1 MKYIKNATTRTP
13 EHQLVFDAMQPMEG
27 LGRPDAQSYMRIMQ
41 AIVGEI
47 DRLKLA
53 TQWPSASQNRSGPKL
68 EDHHARASAPFILVN
83 RALAEIGNRHL
94 EGKFDRDYYLATL
107 DAIQSDAYTRIG
119 DARLNIQESRES
131 NNRERSM
138 DAAISAAART
148 PQSISPEHELV
159 VVAMQPMEEMG
170 GPDEHSYIA
179 IMQAVLDQ
187 IERSKLAMLDE
198 QWRPPKIEHRHAHD
212 SMHFIEVNRALDQ
225 IYNRYIKGK
234 FNRDDYIA
242 ILDAIKGDVETRIDN
257 VRHNMQEASFIQSEE
272 RRMDEASDASHP
284 EPR

>member
-1 MKYIKNATTRTP
+1 MRGQFFMRELLGSVDTLTGIAEEHGPRTLADLMYLHASILDGGFIENHPEHSAVIQVVRGFASGGERWMKYIKNATTRTP

-159 VVAMQPMEEMG
+159 VVAMQPMEEMAG
-170 GPDEHSYIA
+170 LTNIA
-179 IMQAVLDQ
+179 TLRSCRLCWIRSSDQ
-187 IERSKLAMLDE
+187 SSLCWM
-198 QWRPPKIEHRHAHD
+198 
-212 SMHFIEVNRALDQ
+212 SS
-225 IYNRYIKGK
+225 G
-234 FNRDDYIA
+234 
-242 ILDAIKGDVETRIDN
+242 
-257 VRHNMQEASFIQSEE
+257 VRQK
-272 RRMDEASDASHP
+272 
-284 EPR
+284 